1 MSILP
6 SSSDQGYKYPLCA
19 LLQNTEKN
27 DMSDAEYK
35 IKLRQQVWANID
47 TFVDKE
53 IEKQKSKRE
62 KQQQLNIF

>member
-6 SSSDQGYKYPLCA
+6 SSSEQDYKYPLCA
-19 LLQNTEKN
+19 LPQNTEKN

-35 IKLRQQVWANID
+35 IKLRQQFWANID

-53 IEKQKSKRE
+53 IEKEKSKRE
-62 KQQQLNIF
+62 KRQLNIF